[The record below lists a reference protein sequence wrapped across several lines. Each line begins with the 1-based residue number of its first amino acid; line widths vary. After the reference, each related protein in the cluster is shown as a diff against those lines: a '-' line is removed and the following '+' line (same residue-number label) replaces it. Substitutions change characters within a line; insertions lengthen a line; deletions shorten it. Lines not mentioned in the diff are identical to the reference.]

1 MHAHGT
7 YRGGCVSRHC
17 TLLQAGHK
25 LLKIGIQKGQEIEI
39 VTMIIECCSQVMR
52 DEGAEA
58 GLGAENREGQ

>member
-1 MHAHGT
+1 M
-7 YRGGCVSRHC
+7 SRHC